1 MSTVIKIETAVPKKH
16 RSIPILELSGD
27 FVLDLLLICGEYA
40 SGNLSSQEADVYL
53 QSLDVMD
60 QNERMELLKK
70 LHRDNTLE
78 LVTK

>member
-1 MSTVIKIETAVPKKH
+1 MSAVIKIESAAPKRH
-16 RSIPILELSGD
+16 RSTPILELSGD

-40 SGNLSSQEADVYL
+40 SGNLSSQEADSYL

-78 LVTK
+78 LAPK